1 MKGRV
6 LVTGCAGF
14 IGSHLAER
22 LVNEGYSVV
31 CVDCF
36 TPYYSPMLKKLN
48 IKNLMKHPGFKLVE
62 LDLSEV
68 SVNELASLLRGVDHV
83 VHEAAQ
89 PGVRGS
95 WGSDFQTYVKH
106 NIIATQK
113 LLEAATRVDN
123 VKRFIFASSSS
134 VYGNVREELLRED
147 LILSPFSPYGVTK
160 LAGEA
165 LCRAYHDNFN
175 VPIVVLRY
183 FTVYGPRQ
191 RPDMAF
197 HRFIKAMLKGEP
209 IEVYGDGGQLRDFT
223 YVDDVVDATI
233 RALRVDEAVGE
244 VINVGSGRPVR
255 LIDAIKLI
263 AEILGV
269 EPRVIFKGEQKG
281 DVRHTYADISRATR
295 LLGWKPT
302 MPLKEGLENQVLWM
316 KQIMESGLI

>member
-22 LVNEGYSVV
+22 LTNEGYSVI

-48 IKNLMKHPGFKLVE
+48 IKNLMKHPNFKLVE

-68 SVNELASLLRGVDHV
+68 SVDELVSLLRGVDYV

-89 PGVRGS
+89 PGVRAS
-95 WGSDFQTYVKH
+95 WGSDFQTYVRH
-106 NIIATQK
+106 NIVATQK
-113 LLEAATRVDN
+113 LLEATIRIDH
-123 VKRFIFASSSS
+123 VKRFIFASTSS
-134 VYGNVREELLRED
+134 VYGNVGEELLRED
-147 LILSPFSPYGVTK
+147 LIPRPFSPYGVTK

-165 LCRAYHDNFN
+165 LCRAYYDNFN

-197 HRFIKAMLKGEP
+197 HRFIKAMLKDEP
-209 IEVYGDGGQLRDFT
+209 IEVYGDSGQSRDFT

-233 RALRVDEAVGE
+233 RALEVDEAVGE
-244 VINVGSGRPVR
+244 VINVGSGRPVK

-263 AEILGV
+263 AEILGI
-269 EPRVIFKGEQKG
+269 EPRVIYKEEQKG

-302 MPLKEGLENQVLWM
+302 TPLKKGLENQVLWM
-316 KQIMESGLI
+316 KQIMELGLI

>member
-1 MKGRV
+1 MKEHV

-14 IGSHLAER
+14 IGSHLSER
-22 LVNEGYSVV
+22 LVDEGYSVV

-36 TPYYSPMLKKLN
+36 TSYYSPMLKRLN
-48 IKNLMKHPGFKLVE
+48 VKNLVKRSNFKLVE

-68 SVNELASLLRGVDHV
+68 PVDELASLLRGVDYV

-95 WGSDFQTYVKH
+95 WGLDFQTYVRH

-113 LLEAATRVDN
+113 LLEAVTGADS

-134 VYGNVREELLRED
+134 VYGNVGEGLLRED
-147 LILSPFSPYGVTK
+147 LPLKPFSPYGVTK
-160 LAGEA
+160 LTGEA
-165 LCRAYHDNFN
+165 LCRAYYENFN

-197 HRFIKAMLKGEP
+197 HRFIKAMIRSEP
-209 IEVYGDGGQLRDFT
+209 IEIYGDGSQVRDFT
-223 YVDDVVDATI
+223 YVNDVVNATI
-233 RALRVDEAVGE
+233 RALEVDEAIGE
-244 VINVGSGRPVR
+244 VINVGSNKPVR

-269 EPRVIFKGEQKG
+269 EPRVIFKKEQKG
-281 DVRHTYADISRATR
+281 DVKYTYADISKATR
-295 LLGWKPT
+295 LLGWKPAT
-302 MPLKEGLENQVLWM
+302 PLKEGLENQVLWM
-316 KQIMESGLI
+316 KQIMELGLI